1 MARLARLGG
10 MYLILNLYV
19 ERELLMEGVVIASV
33 QPTHA

>member
-19 ERELLMEGVVIASV
+19 ERVMMEGVVIASV